1 MPLVKV
7 LGFGLALVM
16 IFPQIALW
24 LPQYYYGR

>member
-16 IFPQIALW
+16 MLPQIALW